1 MDPTLAE
8 ENHDTA
14 IVYVRI
20 YDIID
25 DDSSTKVGSLLL
37 ILAKIAIKLKKYGS
51 ENVCL
56 SGLVFTT
63 SVHLSL
69 LNQMNTYL

>member
-1 MDPTLAE
+1 MDPALAE
-8 ENHDTA
+8 ENHDIA

-37 ILAKIAIKLKKYGS
+37 ILAKITIKLKKYGI

>member
-8 ENHDTA
+8 ENHDIA

-37 ILAKIAIKLKKYGS
+37 ILAKITIKLKKYGI